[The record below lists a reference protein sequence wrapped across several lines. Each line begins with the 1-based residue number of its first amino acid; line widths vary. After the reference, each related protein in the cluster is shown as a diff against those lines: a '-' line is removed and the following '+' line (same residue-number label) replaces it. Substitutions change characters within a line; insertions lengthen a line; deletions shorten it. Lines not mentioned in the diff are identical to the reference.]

1 MTLTE
6 RQKFILDNWE
16 TVYNIS
22 MQNGVNPWVAM
33 AQFIIESDNGKKAIK
48 GNYSGTKANQG
59 WIDGMVA
66 KYGGNPE
73 DYYTVADTVE
83 YINGVKIPTT
93 SRFRK
98 YPNFNE
104 AVGGYAQSILE
115 QSEWSKTKGMTGYED
130 VANVIGI
137 MQGTEGKKYATDPEY
152 VGKVIDVARQV
163 YNVVPE
169 QYKQGDKNKPKP
181 SIPTQT
187 QATQKPMVAQTTTPK
202 VTTTATTPK
211 VTATTTTPTQQSK
224 PSQTPSNT
232 STTTGGG
239 FSLEAGKVEGAPYLP
254 QQNTQNQVSQ
264 NPTTQKPIA
273 TPTTQTSPI
282 KSTQS
287 ATPQKTND
295 EIFESKL
302 EDIEEVGSPLPKN
315 TTIADTNVDLGKN
328 NTQNSQI
335 NYPNFSLEAEKVE
348 GAPYR
353 TDGKPQIPNIS
364 PADRGILSAQT
375 EYRSQPTQSEIA
387 NFSLEEE
394 KNNSVPYRTDQTPK
408 IEGISDIDRGI
419 LSAQTE
425 YRNMRAAS
433 EKARNEAIDWMD
445 KGVNTQNGIDI
456 SDEEEAKVNKTI
468 QDWNNR
474 KTYDPTNKPA
484 QTEEEIIA
492 EIESENPVYETI
504 GDRLR
509 SSYGNDVNVQLG
521 SDGKYYTGEGENP
534 IQISAGSINTTYKDA
549 NGVEKQTKSD
559 VYRLADGTYA
569 YEDGNGNIQTLTE
582 AQYQQAKQPVDDN
595 ARKSQSFRE
604 EAFRWLKDNP
614 NATDSEMWVYLAD
627 KLGKNAYAKEQG
639 LKFGNL
645 FNWKNVVGKL
655 REDFNAEQQRKLQQ
669 EQTIS
674 NELWNR
680 DARGNLIEGGI
691 VSIVGGKPKTIG
703 DVNSLR
709 RDLISFNED
718 ATPEEKAALLN
729 KHLPADRQIT
739 ANEAN
744 TITDLRS
751 AYNLLKTKGGDE
763 FEEYMELG
771 GVELDADGNVKVQK
785 PIDNLEEYLSEYNTK
800 EKEKLEL
807 DRAKAKR
814 NLELRM
820 EAFRDIAKNISNT
833 IGVSMGANSLGVD
846 NDNIYKNIEDKYR
859 QKVLAYEAKM
869 EQMRQEKMAE
879 KQRKEAMALQE
890 AQMRAAA
897 QKAAADREL
906 EIWKIIAKMNQTA
919 DENEKNRKN
928 KLLYGEI
935 LAGKKDKEGDDV
947 FYSDGKSYKVKN
959 YNQHSITITE
969 NGRDKQVKI
978 YIPKNAKGIEE
989 TIESVLVNMGNEA
1002 LKKNLESGSEQSA
1015 LEWSEVQSALSTKSP
1030 TPEDY
1035 FRVLKD
1041 KLTEE
1046 AFNTLVENWKLAV
1059 GGLYEDENPPTPP
1072 IYGDDNEDPND
1083 NM

>member
-1 MTLTE
+1 MAENEDMT
-6 RQKFILDNWE
+6 
-16 TVYNIS
+16 
-22 MQNGVNPWVAM
+22 
-33 AQFIIESDNGKKAIK
+33 KK
-48 GNYSGTKANQG
+48 Q
-59 WIDGMVA
+59 
-66 KYGGNPE
+66 
-73 DYYTVADTVE
+73 
-83 YINGVKIPTT
+83 
-93 SRFRK
+93 R
-98 YPNFNE
+98 
-104 AVGGYAQSILE
+104 LE
-115 QSEWSKTKGMTGYED
+115 
-130 VANVIGI
+130 
-137 MQGTEGKKYATDPEY
+137 
-152 VGKVIDVARQV
+152 
-163 YNVVPE
+163 
-169 QYKQGDKNKPKP
+169 
-181 SIPTQT
+181 
-187 QATQKPMVAQTTTPK
+187 
-202 VTTTATTPK
+202 
-211 VTATTTTPTQQSK
+211 
-224 PSQTPSNT
+224 
-232 STTTGGG
+232 
-239 FSLEAGKVEGAPYLP
+239 
-254 QQNTQNQVSQ
+254 
-264 NPTTQKPIA
+264 
-273 TPTTQTSPI
+273 
-282 KSTQS
+282 
-287 ATPQKTND
+287 
-295 EIFESKL
+295 
-302 EDIEEVGSPLPKN
+302 
-315 TTIADTNVDLGKN
+315 
-328 NTQNSQI
+328 
-335 NYPNFSLEAEKVE
+335 EAEKMASQSMPTEAQVAEANAAKVE
-348 GAPYR
+348 AEKML
-353 TDGKPQIPNIS
+353 DIKPQ
-364 PADRGILSAQT
+364 QT
-375 EYRSQPTQSEIA
+375 YPEEIKEKVDAMPEVEKQTATQA
-387 NFSLEEE
+387 
-394 KNNSVPYRTDQTPK
+394 YTDW
-408 IEGISDIDRGI
+408 D
-419 LSAQTE
+419 
-425 YRNMRAAS
+425 
-433 EKARNEAIDWMD
+433 
-445 KGVNTQNGIDI
+445 
-456 SDEEEAKVNKTI
+456 
-468 QDWNNR
+468 NR
-474 KTYDPTNKPA
+474 KTYDPTNK
-484 QTEEEIIA
+484 QTQTNEEVIA

-534 IQISAGSINTTYKDA
+534 IQISAGPITNA
-549 NGVEKQTKSD
+549 NGTKSD

-569 YEDGNGNIQTLTE
+569 YEDSDGNIQTLTE
-582 AQYQQAKQPVDDN
+582 AQYQQAQQPTSD
-595 ARKSQSFRE
+595 ASRKSQSFRD
-604 EAFRWLKDNP
+604 EAFRQLRDNP
-614 NATDSEMWVYLAD
+614 NLTDEELWVYLAD
-627 KLGKNAYAKEQG
+627 KVGKNAYAKDRG
-639 LKFGNL
+639 LKFGNF
-645 FNWKNVVGKL
+645 FNWKNVVKEL
-655 REDFNAEQQRKLQQ
+655 RADFQEEQQRKLKQ
-669 EQTIS
+669 EQSIQ

-729 KHLPADRQIT
+729 KHLPTDKQIT
-739 ANEAN
+739 AEEAN

-751 AYNLLKTKGGDE
+751 AYNLLKTKGGEE

-820 EAFRDIAKNISNT
+820 EAFRDIAKNIGNT
-833 IGVSMGANSLGVD
+833 ISVSMGANSLGTD

-879 KQRKEAMALQE
+879 KQRREAMALQE

-906 EIWKIIAKMNQTA
+906 EMWKIIAKMNQTA